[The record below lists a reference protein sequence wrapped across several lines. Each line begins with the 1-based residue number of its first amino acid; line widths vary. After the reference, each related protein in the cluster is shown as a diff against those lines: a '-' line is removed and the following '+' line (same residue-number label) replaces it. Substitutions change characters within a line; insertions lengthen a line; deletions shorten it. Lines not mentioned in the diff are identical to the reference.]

1 MLRVRLAAHLLFN
14 VLLAGWVYYDARTR
28 GARKPLFAAG
38 LTLLW
43 GPLGLGFWASDRPL
57 AGGERRAGGAGWIMA
72 RTFAIAW
79 AVLLPTIL
87 VLVVPDIRDRAAV
100 PGSLGAQFGVALASL
115 LVSLTVWLP
124 PLVIALVIGGFVRVR
139 GPAEAGRPQ
148 VAVAR
153 PLLIQAILIAGLV
166 VFVAAKAFAAGPA
179 TAERVRWQHVSS
191 SRGDLPVPGT
201 SAQQTGALVADLD
214 GDGINDFALSFR
226 QVAPALVWYQ
236 RVPNGW
242 MRHVLEPDF
251 LTVEAGGA
259 AYDIDGDRDLDL
271 VFGGD
276 WQSSDVWWWENP
288 GKPISSQSRWP
299 RHLVKHGGATQHH
312 DQVFGDF
319 LQTGR
324 AQLAFWNQNAKAILL
339 AAIPPDPR
347 HAASWNALE
356 IFEGAAGE
364 PGGVY
369 PEGMDVADID
379 GDGHVDLLAGNAW
392 FTRESGT
399 AFRAI
404 RIAPIGGR
412 IAAGQL
418 VEGGPPEIVI
428 APGDGTGPL
437 RWYSCEGRPD
447 DPASWHGHDLVQGDV
462 VHGHSLAL
470 GDIDGDGH
478 LDIFAAEMAKWKEAA
493 TMPDNPDARAW
504 IFYGDGRGHF
514 ETADFARGM
523 GFHETR
529 LADLDGDGRLDVLQ
543 KPYNWNAPRVDVW
556 LNRKPSR

>member
-1 MLRVRLAAHLLFN
+1 MLRQRLAATLLFN
-14 VLLAGWVYYDARTR
+14 VLLAGWVYYDARAR

-38 LTLLW
+38 LTLVW

-57 AGGERRAGGAGWIMA
+57 ADGERRAGGAGWTMA

-79 AVLLPTIL
+79 TVLLPTI
-87 VLVVPDIRDRAAV
+87 VALVVPDIRARSVV
-100 PGSLGAQFGVALASL
+100 PGSLGGRFGVPLASS
-115 LVSLTVWLP
+115 LVSLAIWLP
-124 PLVIALVIGGFVRVR
+124 PLATALGLGAMMRAR
-139 GPAEAGRPQ
+139 GPAEAGRPG
-148 VAVAR
+148 VAPAK
-153 PLLIQAILIAGLV
+153 PLLTQAILIAGLI
-166 VFVAAKAFAAGPA
+166 VFAAAKLFAAEPAGPD
-179 TAERVRWQHVSS
+179 RVRWQHLSS
-191 SRGDLPVPGT
+191 SRGELPVPGT
-201 SAQQTGALVADLD
+201 STQQTGALVADFD
-214 GDGINDFALSFR
+214 GDGISDFVLSFR
-226 QVAPALVWYQ
+226 QVAPALVWYR
-236 RVPNGW
+236 RVENGW
-242 MRHVLEPDF
+242 TRHVLEPDF

-259 AYDIDGDRDLDL
+259 AFDIDGDGDLDL

-288 GKPISSQSRWP
+288 GRQGAIESRWT
-299 RHLVKHGGATQHH
+299 RRVVKSGGATQHH

-324 AQLAFWNQNAKAILL
+324 PQLAFWNQNAKAIFL
-339 AAIPPDPR
+339 ATVPSDPR
-347 HAASWNALE
+347 HAVTWDAVK

-364 PGGVY
+364 PGGLY
-369 PEGMDVADID
+369 PEGMDAADVD
-379 GDGHVDLLAGNAW
+379 GDSHVDLLAGNAW
-392 FTRESGT
+392 FKRENGT
-399 AFRAI
+399 TFRPI

-418 VEGGPPEIVI
+418 VEGGPPEIAI
-428 APGDGTGPL
+428 APGDGVGPL
-437 RWYSCEGRPD
+437 RWFSCDGRPD
-447 DPASWHGHDLVQGDV
+447 DPASWHGHDLIQGDV

-493 TMPDNPDARAW
+493 AVPDNPEARAW

-514 ETADFARGM
+514 ETVEFAHGM
-523 GFHETR
+523 GFHESR

-556 LNRKPSR
+556 LNRPH